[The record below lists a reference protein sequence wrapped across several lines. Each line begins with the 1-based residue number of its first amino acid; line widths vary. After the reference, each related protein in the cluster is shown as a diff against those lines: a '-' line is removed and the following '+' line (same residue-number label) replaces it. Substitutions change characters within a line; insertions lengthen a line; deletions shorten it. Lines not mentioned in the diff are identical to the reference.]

1 MPSLLSFEL
10 AARLKSQ
17 KTETGTKKAAPQ
29 SIPRRTINPLKSHHT
44 ILTPKLEHIS

>member
-1 MPSLLSFEL
+1 VFVFVFFVFVFFCVDEGGERMPSLLSFEL

-29 SIPRRTINPLKSHHT
+29 SISPS
-44 ILTPKLEHIS
+44 

>member
-17 KTETGTKKAAPQ
+17 KTETGTKKSAPQ
-29 SIPRRTINPLKSHHT
+29 SISRRTINPLKSHHT
-44 ILTPKLEHIS
+44 ILNPKFDHIS